1 MKLISSVRSRARTD
15 HHRNCTN
22 TLSGGSPSPIRINR
36 TSHAISQAGNQTV
49 KTSSPDP
56 CAKKFR
62 EIAREISRPAGR
74 LDPSEELGPVPRS
87 RAISRDLARRDDR
100 IAPEPCGN
108 LGHLGHQEIRP
119 RRLQDAA
126 LKRKQRAILRIARC
140 SEHGGVEDY
149 SAALTDAVADADAES
164 LTEAL
169 FERGHSM
176 RCLMMRRLSA

>member
-1 MKLISSVRSRARTD
+1 MKSILRVRSRARAND
-15 HHRNCTN
+15 RRNYTN
-22 TLSGGSPSPIRINR
+22 LLYAGSSSRILFKRTNQPISRADTQTTKT
-36 TSHAISQAGNQTV
+36 TSL
-49 KTSSPDP
+49 DP

-74 LDPSEELGPVPRS
+74 LDPSDELGPGDRS
-87 RAISRDLARRDDR
+87 RAISRDLARRVDW
-100 IAPEPCGN
+100 IAPGSCGN
-108 LGHLGHQEIRP
+108 LGHLGHQKIRP

-126 LKRKQRAILRIARC
+126 LKRKQRAILGIARC